1 MVRVFAK
8 KEKNFIM
15 EVFAKPCVGAIIER
29 VVDGVPCI
37 LMQTRQKEGGDDTN
51 GKLEIP
57 AGKVREYECV
67 YDALRREVMEETGL
81 TVPEITGEQEAKHVE
96 VVGNRT
102 ISFTPYYTTQNLCG
116 AYSILLHTFL
126 CCAEGEPLTS
136 TDETQN
142 IGWMPIDLLRERLS
156 AHPEDFFF
164 MHVCALRKYL
174 GIS

>member
-8 KEKNFIM
+8 KEKDFIM

-81 TVPEITGEQEAKHVE
+81 TLTAIMGEPEAKPAE
-96 VVGNRT
+96 VAGNLT
-102 ISFTPYYTTQNLCG
+102 VSFTPYCTTQNLCG

-156 AHPEDFFF
+156 EYPEDFFF
-164 MHVCALRKYL
+164 MHVFALRKYL